1 MTAPLERLLAL
12 PLNRGRVAILTHDNP
27 DPDTIASAAALKLL
41 LRETRQIE
49 SDVIYSGIIGR
60 AENRAMVD
68 LLHLPMKH
76 LSQVD
81 LTQYA
86 HIALIDAQPHT
97 GNNAFPDERTVDI
110 VMDHHPLREATKR
123 ARLYDVRPELGA
135 SATLMTEYL
144 RAAGIDIPRDLAT
157 ALLYG
162 IRSETHDLGR
172 EVDPADLDSYL
183 YLFPQCDAAKLATI
197 SRPQLPRRYYGQL
210 AVALDSMEVGQTVA
224 LCTLGEVM
232 DPDFVP
238 EMADLAIRLEGT
250 VWSFASGTYNDR
262 LYLSIR
268 TNKQDANAGA
278 VMQSM
283 LAGIGR
289 GGGHG
294 MRAGGNVELPRTR
307 SSRDIQG
314 ELRKRFLEA
323 VGASREILT
332 HLKSPEN
339 AKAAIN
345 SMA

>member
-1 MTAPLERLLAL
+1 MSSPLERLLAL
-12 PLNRGRVAILTHDNP
+12 PLNRGRLAILTHDNP

-60 AENRAMVD
+60 AENRAMVE
-68 LLHLPMKH
+68 LLNLPMKH

-81 LTQYA
+81 LSHYA

-135 SATLMTEYL
+135 SATLMTQYL
-144 RAAGIDIPRDLAT
+144 RAAKIELPRDLST

-172 EVDPADLDSYL
+172 EVDPADLEAYL
-183 YLFPQCDAAKLATI
+183 YLFPQCDSSKLATI
-197 SRPQLPRRYYGQL
+197 SRPQLPRRYYSQL
-210 AVALDSMEVGQTVA
+210 AMALESMEVGQTVA
-224 LCTLGEVM
+224 ICTLGEVM

-250 VWSFASGTYNDR
+250 IWSFASGTYNDR

-278 VMQSM
+278 VMQNV

-294 MRAGGNVELPRTR
+294 MRAGGNVELRRTR
-307 SSRDIQG
+307 GTPDVQT

-323 VGASREILT
+323 VGATRENLT
-332 HLKSPEN
+332 RLRNSERV
-339 AKAAIN
+339 KAAID
-345 SMA
+345 SIA